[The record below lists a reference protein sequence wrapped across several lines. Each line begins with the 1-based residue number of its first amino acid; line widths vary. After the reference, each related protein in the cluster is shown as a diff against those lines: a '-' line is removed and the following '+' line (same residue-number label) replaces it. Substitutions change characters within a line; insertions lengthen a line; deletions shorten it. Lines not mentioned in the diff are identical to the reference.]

1 MEILTANVLLIGRS
15 AAGKS
20 SLLNYLFGQE
30 IERTGAGG
38 ACTGRGI
45 FEHSFMVHERFRLR
59 VSDTWGLEPDKAE
72 EWEELILQDIRR
84 HDAGR
89 IADWYHTILY
99 CINLNT
105 ARIEEFER
113 GILRRLTAE
122 GNHILVV
129 LTHADC
135 AGAAETTAA
144 FRTLLLQDGIPADS
158 IVPVCSVV
166 RKTIGGTGGNQFGRE
181 LLLDRIREGLWER
194 IVERA
199 PGSAR
204 AEAEVLIDRA
214 EAACAAYAEKYITLF
229 NMHSDRNYQKLN
241 RICGEVL
248 GRCLSDVQRCYEDR
262 VTESVRFYLQLVNR
276 GDPDGFSANTKE
288 RIEHAIPLN
297 FRKNWEEKISEN
309 VRGILFSFVPGVNI
323 LFPRRLLQKNRARYV
338 NRVRAVTR
346 KMRASL
352 PEAESRLRT
361 SLEHLSV

>member
-1 MEILTANVLLIGRS
+1 MEVLTANVLLIGRS

-30 IERTGAGG
+30 LERTGAGG

-45 FEHSFMVHERFRLR
+45 FEHSFMVHDRLQLR

-99 CINLNT
+99 CVNLNT

-122 GNHILVV
+122 GNHIIVV

-135 AGAAETTAA
+135 AGASETAES
-144 FRTLLLQDGIPADS
+144 FRTLLLQDGVPGGS
-158 IVPVCSVV
+158 IVPVCSVAK
-166 RKTIGGTGGNQFGRE
+166 KTIGGTQGRQFGRE
-181 LLLDRIREGLWER
+181 ELLDRIREGLWQR

-204 AEAEVLIDRA
+204 KEAESVIARA
-214 EAACAAYAEKYITLF
+214 EAVCTAYAEKHITIF
-229 NMHSDRNYQKLN
+229 NMHSNRNYRKLN
-241 RICGEVL
+241 HYCGEVL
-248 GRCLSDVQRCYEDR
+248 GKCLSDVQRCYEDR
-262 VTESVRFYLQLVNR
+262 VTESVRFYLRLVNR
-276 GDPDGFSANTKE
+276 GDPAGYSGNAKE
-288 RIEHAIPLN
+288 RIEQAIPLD
-297 FRKNWEEKISEN
+297 FRKSWEEKLSEN
-309 VRGILFSFVPGVNI
+309 VRGILFGFVPGFNI
-323 LFPRRLLQKNRARYV
+323 LFPRRLLKKNRAQYV
-338 NRVRAVTR
+338 RRIRAVTR
-346 KMRASL
+346 QMRASL
-352 PEAESRLRT
+352 PEAEARLRS
-361 SLEHLSV
+361 SLEFLAV